1 MPANPDRPGRNRDT
15 GHLCAA
21 FSCSATPSAT
31 RHRSTSLSGR
41 ASPRACE
48 PNRYTALS
56 GTARCIASRH
66 RASVSRWS
74 RSDSGSL
81 SNNSLTPQTL
91 RHLAVHRQARIMG
104 RVKSS
109 PVPRRQ
115 SFTLRKGRTR
125 LTRAYLRWGRSG
137 SRIPAVAARAGSRFP
152 PTTTVTSAPSTS
164 PTVTR
169 SLAAGSDRCRRWA
182 QPTTTR
188 DSQCT
193 YGVSPGIEESTWK
206 LSRQRLWL
214 ED

>member
-41 ASPRACE
+41 ASPRACD
-48 PNRYTALS
+48 PKRYTALS

-91 RHLAVHRQARIMG
+91 RQLAVHRQARIMG

-109 PVPRRQ
+109 PVPRRP

-125 LTRAYLRWGRSG
+125 LTTAYLRWGRSG
-137 SRIPAVAARAGSRFP
+137 SRIPAVAARAGPSWETAPTPRRRVYGRALHFDPTGMHCALGFMRFRISS
-152 PTTTVTSAPSTS
+152 TVLNQFVPH
-164 PTVTR
+164 
-169 SLAAGSDRCRRWA
+169 GRR
-182 QPTTTR
+182 
-188 DSQCT
+188 D
-193 YGVSPGIEESTWK
+193 
-206 LSRQRLWL
+206 
-214 ED
+214 